1 MNARDSIALLNG
13 LIEDGQRTGGA
24 DVSGLNTFRQRGYMI
39 LRNIFGDESPHV
51 RSWSNIDFEPRVVF
65 LDASENEARY
75 RSARTSGLAVS
86 LSLLQTAI
94 EELELFGQDAPD
106 SLSEETTQE
115 LPSSRR
121 VFIVHGHDDGFK
133 ETVARLLSRL
143 DLEPIILH
151 EQPNKGRTII
161 EKFEDYADV
170 SFAVVLLTPDDIAY
184 RSGEDPETASPRARQ
199 NVILE
204 LGFFLGKLGR
214 DQVAVLFRGDGNFDK
229 PSDYDGV
236 LYIPVDENGHWKF
249 GLVKELKAAGIEV
262 DANQIT

>member
-143 DLEPIILH
+143 DLEPIILST
-151 EQPNKGRTII
+151 GYSR
-161 EKFEDYADV
+161 
-170 SFAVVLLTPDDIAY
+170 
-184 RSGEDPETASPRARQ
+184 
-199 NVILE
+199 
-204 LGFFLGKLGR
+204 
-214 DQVAVLFRGDGNFDK
+214 DK
-229 PSDYDGV
+229 PLPTAHLDGH
-236 LYIPVDENGHWKF
+236 LAATRRLDRDRHAPDLVDVIG
-249 GLVKELKAAGIEV
+249 G
-262 DANQIT
+262 